1 MHRSVLRRTLA
12 RMSDAFIEVDV
23 EPGPAHED
31 GVSLRF
37 KRTAGGVT
45 RAITW
50 VSYESDDGLDGRWSV
65 LTAHTPDGPFTPGA
79 TAAQVDDSSD
89 GAVWLITGGAHGL
102 VLNHQE
108 TGATAR
114 VPYLALS
121 LRTPLG

>member
-1 MHRSVLRRTLA
+1 
-12 RMSDAFIEVDV
+12 MSDAFIEVDV

-50 VSYESDDGLDGRWSV
+50 VNYESDDGLEGRWSV

-89 GAVWLITGGAHGL
+89 GTVWLITGGAHGL
-102 VLNHQE
+102 AGVD
-108 TGATAR
+108 GGAR
-114 VPYLALS
+114 VLFQHGVQGS
-121 LRTPLG
+121 DELRGSDANSGCKDARHL

>member
-1 MHRSVLRRTLA
+1 
-12 RMSDAFIEVDV
+12 MSDAFIEVDV

-65 LTAHTPDGPFTPGA
+65 LTAHTPDEPFTPGA

-89 GAVWLITGGAHGL
+89 GTVWLITGGAHGL
-102 VLNHQE
+102 ALRHDD

-114 VPYLALS
+114 APYLALS